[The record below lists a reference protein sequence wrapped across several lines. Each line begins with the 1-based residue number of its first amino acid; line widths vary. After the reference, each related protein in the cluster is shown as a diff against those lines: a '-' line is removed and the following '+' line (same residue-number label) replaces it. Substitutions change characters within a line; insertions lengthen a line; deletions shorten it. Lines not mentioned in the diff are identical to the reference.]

1 MKDIIKSQALEVN
14 LSKTKSVDFKIPEE
28 HLWFLALSEKYWGIH
43 KRIQDFFTELHHPYS
58 NRKEVI
64 ELIINVSIGDFWIYK
79 EIDEK
84 KKLLKFF
91 LIFLIHYWKRNFQMI
106 YPSIWYLSF

>member
-79 EIDEK
+79 EID
-84 KKLLKFF
+84 
-91 LIFLIHYWKRNFQMI
+91 
-106 YPSIWYLSF
+106 